1 MKQLNKCVLFFIVLF
16 LNTTYLF
23 ADIGNRGR
31 WDNGGTSNFG
41 MSLWVLL
48 GIIAGGFFACI
59 FIKNGLENFKFLAFI
74 LIAFSINLYADEYKF
89 DYAVID
95 NEKVTTVSASN
106 ITAHLISESKATVTY
121 KNETV
126 TLISKD
132 GYEYKGF
139 GESGVVIVSN
149 RVNGVLSRITI
160 GGTFRGQTVILV
172 YKRINSK

>member
-1 MKQLNKCVLFFIVLF
+1 MKLKV
-16 LNTTYLF
+16 T
-23 ADIGNRGR
+23 
-31 WDNGGTSNFG
+31 
-41 MSLWVLL
+41 
-48 GIIAGGFFACI
+48 I
-59 FIKNGLENFKFLAFI
+59 FIFTF
-74 LIAFSINLYADEYKF
+74 IAFSINLYADEYKF

-106 ITAHLISESKATVTY
+106 ITAHLVSASEATVTY

-126 TLISKD
+126 ILTSKD

-160 GGTFRGQTVILV
+160 GGTFGGQTVILV

>member
-1 MKQLNKCVLFFIVLF
+1 MK
-16 LNTTYLF
+16 
-23 ADIGNRGR
+23 
-31 WDNGGTSNFG
+31 
-41 MSLWVLL
+41 
-48 GIIAGGFFACI
+48 
-59 FIKNGLENFKFLAFI
+59 FKFLAFI

-121 KNETV
+121 
-126 TLISKD
+126 
-132 GYEYKGF
+132 EYKGF

>member
-1 MKQLNKCVLFFIVLF
+1 MKFKVLIFAFTLIV
-16 LNTTYLF
+16 
-23 ADIGNRGR
+23 
-31 WDNGGTSNFG
+31 
-41 MSLWVLL
+41 
-48 GIIAGGFFACI
+48 
-59 FIKNGLENFKFLAFI
+59 
-74 LIAFSINLYADEYKF
+74 FSINLYADEYKF

-106 ITAHLISESKATVTY
+106 ITAHLVSESKATVTY

-126 TLISKD
+126 TLTSKD

-139 GESGVVIVSN
+139 ESGVVIVSN
-149 RVNGVLSRITI
+149 KVNGVLSRITI

>member
-1 MKQLNKCVLFFIVLF
+1 MKL
-16 LNTTYLF
+16 
-23 ADIGNRGR
+23 
-31 WDNGGTSNFG
+31 
-41 MSLWVLL
+41 
-48 GIIAGGFFACI
+48 
-59 FIKNGLENFKFLAFI
+59 KFLMFAFT
-74 LIAFSINLYADEYKF
+74 LIAFCINLYADEYKF
-89 DYAVID
+89 DYAIID

-139 GESGVVIVSN
+139 SESGVVIVSN

-160 GGTFRGQTVILV
+160 GGTFGGQTVILI
-172 YKRINSK
+172 YKRINN

>member
-1 MKQLNKCVLFFIVLF
+1 MKNGFKDKELNKTGCISILVAVVGLLVLVSMCSQVLIFAFTLIV
-16 LNTTYLF
+16 
-23 ADIGNRGR
+23 
-31 WDNGGTSNFG
+31 
-41 MSLWVLL
+41 
-48 GIIAGGFFACI
+48 
-59 FIKNGLENFKFLAFI
+59 
-74 LIAFSINLYADEYKF
+74 FSINLYADEYKF

-106 ITAHLISESKATVTY
+106 ITAHLVSESKATVTY

-126 TLISKD
+126 TLTSKD

-139 GESGVVIVSN
+139 GESGVVIISN
-149 RVNGVLSRITI
+149 KVNGVLSRITI

>member
-1 MKQLNKCVLFFIVLF
+1 MK
-16 LNTTYLF
+16 
-23 ADIGNRGR
+23 
-31 WDNGGTSNFG
+31 
-41 MSLWVLL
+41 
-48 GIIAGGFFACI
+48 
-59 FIKNGLENFKFLAFI
+59 FKFLAFI

-149 RVNGVLSRITI
+149 RENGVLSRITI
-160 GGTFRGQTVILV
+160 VGTFRVQTVILV

>member
-1 MKQLNKCVLFFIVLF
+1 MK
-16 LNTTYLF
+16 
-23 ADIGNRGR
+23 
-31 WDNGGTSNFG
+31 
-41 MSLWVLL
+41 
-48 GIIAGGFFACI
+48 
-59 FIKNGLENFKFLAFI
+59 FKVLAFI

-106 ITAHLISESKATVTY
+106 ITAHLIESKATVTY

-172 YKRINSK
+172 YKRINNK

>member
-1 MKQLNKCVLFFIVLF
+1 MYEIQILSIH
-16 LNTTYLF
+16 
-23 ADIGNRGR
+23 INR
-31 WDNGGTSNFG
+31 
-41 MSLWVLL
+41 
-48 GIIAGGFFACI
+48 IQYQ
-59 FIKNGLENFKFLAFI
+59 
-74 LIAFSINLYADEYKF
+74 SICWWIQ